1 MGLVGSLGDH
11 KAPGHDVISNTL
23 MKIIAPYL
31 IEPFVDL
38 VNSCL
43 SQGFVP
49 HHFKISLITPIHKGG
64 HKSDPGNYRPIS
76 TISVLA
82 KLFEKV
88 LCSRLVKYLDKYR
101 ILSELQFD
109 FRQGRSTADA
119 LNVLMESLYGAVDNA
134 KIISFADDTCLVF
147 EQSSWEEVKNKT
159 ITDLN
164 TVKRWFDWN
173 MLSVNMKKTHFLPI
187 SLTINSL
194 PDYDYLCFDGDRINR
209 VEFTR
214 YLGVYVDCHP
224 RWDIHSVEL
233 HKRLRKILYKIRI
246 AREILPWDMRYT
258 VYYAL
263 LQSVHQYGISAWGD
277 LVGRYYLIIERAQKR
292 LLKVLFEKPILFSTE
307 MLFRELR
314 ILDPRQLYLETL
326 ITSISK
332 QA

>member
-1 MGLVGSLGDH
+1 M
-11 KAPGHDVISNTL
+11 A
-23 MKIIAPYL
+23 
-31 IEPFVDL
+31 
-38 VNSCL
+38 
-43 SQGFVP
+43 
-49 HHFKISLITPIHKGG
+49 
-64 HKSDPGNYRPIS
+64 
-76 TISVLA
+76 
-82 KLFEKV
+82 
-88 LCSRLVKYLDKYR
+88 
-101 ILSELQFD
+101 
-109 FRQGRSTADA
+109 
-119 LNVLMESLYGAVDNA
+119 
-134 KIISFADDTCLVF
+134 
-147 EQSSWEEVKNKT
+147 

-214 YLGVYVDCHP
+214 YLGVYVDCHL

-233 HKRLRKILYKIRI
+233 HKRLRKILYKIRV

-263 LQSVHQYGISAWGD
+263 VQSVLQYGISAWGG

-292 LLKVLFEKPILFSTE
+292 LLKVLFEKPILFPTE

-314 ILDPRQLYLETL
+314 ILDPRQLYLKTL
-326 ITSISK
+326 ITSIPKFRHRLDFMDSTHRTR
-332 QA
+332 QAENGIVRGPRVTREKSRSSLLYRLPQIYNVIPSFLKMPQSFHSLKKHTKSWLLDSFGRQAAHELF